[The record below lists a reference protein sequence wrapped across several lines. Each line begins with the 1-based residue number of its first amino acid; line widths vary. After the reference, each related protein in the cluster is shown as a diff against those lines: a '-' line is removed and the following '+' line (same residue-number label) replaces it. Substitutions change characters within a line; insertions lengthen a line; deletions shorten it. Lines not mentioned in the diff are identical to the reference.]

1 VRGSLTPSPMMEMG
15 IIIKS
20 SQEIDTMRRAGRI
33 VANILDV
40 LKRKIE
46 PGIITEEL
54 DTITVHELSRHGAT
68 SSFKG
73 YRGFPASLCV
83 SVNNELVHGIPGKR
97 VLKDGDIVSLDFGA
111 IFQGFHG
118 DAAITVGVGQISPQ
132 TQKLLEVTE
141 GALSAGI
148 ANARS
153 GARLGDISAA
163 IQSFAESGGFS
174 VVREYVGHGIGRNMH
189 EDPQIPNYGSPGQGP
204 LLRKGM
210 TLALEP
216 MVNAGGWRTRVARDG
231 WTVITADGSLCAHFE
246 DTIAITDDGAE
257 ILTSLN

>member
-1 VRGSLTPSPMMEMG
+1 MIEMG

-20 SQEIDTMRRAGRI
+20 SKEIETMRRAGRI
-33 VANILDV
+33 VANILDI

-54 DTITVHELSRHGAT
+54 DTITVSELIRHGAT

-118 DAAITVGVGQISPQ
+118 DAAITVGVGQISPPP
-132 TQKLLEVTE
+132 
-141 GALSAGI
+141 
-148 ANARS
+148 R
-153 GARLGDISAA
+153 
-163 IQSFAESGGFS
+163 
-174 VVREYVGHGIGRNMH
+174 
-189 EDPQIPNYGSPGQGP
+189 
-204 LLRKGM
+204 
-210 TLALEP
+210 
-216 MVNAGGWRTRVARDG
+216 
-231 WTVITADGSLCAHFE
+231 
-246 DTIAITDDGAE
+246 
-257 ILTSLN
+257 

>member
-1 VRGSLTPSPMMEMG
+1 MTPSPIVEMG

-20 SQEIDTMRRAGRI
+20 SHEIDTMRRAGRI

-54 DTITVHELSRHGAT
+54 DAITVHELSRYGAT
-68 SSFKG
+68 ASFKG

-83 SVNNELVHGIPGKR
+83 SVNDELVHGIPGKR

-111 IFQGFHG
+111 IFKGFHG
-118 DAAITVGVGQISPQ
+118 DAAITVGVGRISPQ
-132 TQKLLEVTE
+132 AQMLIEVTE

-148 ANARS
+148 ANTRS

-163 IQSFAESGGFS
+163 IQSFAESRGFS
-174 VVREYVGHGIGRNMH
+174 IVREYVGHGIGRSMH

-216 MVNAGGWRTRVARDG
+216 MVNAGGWRTSMAGDG

-246 DTIAITDDGAE
+246 NTIAIADDGAE